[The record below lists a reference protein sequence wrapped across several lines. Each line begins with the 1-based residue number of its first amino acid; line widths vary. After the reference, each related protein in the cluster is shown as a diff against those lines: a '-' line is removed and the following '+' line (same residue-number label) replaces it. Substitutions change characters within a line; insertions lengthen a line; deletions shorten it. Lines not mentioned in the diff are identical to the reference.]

1 MMSLRHLLD
10 CSGVVRA
17 ILEVNLHS
25 LTALRPL
32 GTIRLRCGTTL
43 TVATTVTRL
52 PETLVTMITL
62 PRQGG
67 TVITGGRLRPQE
79 TTAIIRP
86 RLSGLLGTTTISG

>member
-17 ILEVNLHS
+17 ILEVNLRS

-32 GTIRLRCGTTL
+32 GIIRLRCGTTL

-62 PRQGG
+62 PRPGG
-67 TVITGGRLRPQE
+67 MVITGGRLRLLE
-79 TTAIIRP
+79 ITAIIRP
-86 RLSGLLGTTTISG
+86 RLSGLLGTMTISG